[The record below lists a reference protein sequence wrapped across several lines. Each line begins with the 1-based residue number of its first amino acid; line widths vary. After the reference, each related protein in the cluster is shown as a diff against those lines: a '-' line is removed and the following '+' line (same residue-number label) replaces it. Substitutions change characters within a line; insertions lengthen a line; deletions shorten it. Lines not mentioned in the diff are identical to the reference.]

1 MATCWFPTSD
11 QLSSDWWELK
21 VWVKVVKCWLSALLQ
36 IAPAE
41 GADPKL
47 RKVIISGPPEAQFK
61 VLYLF
66 TATNTQHSDGR
77 YKRMELRSRIW
88 RWQLQCL
95 SKVSLQPVQKCIFCL
110 FAYFLE
116 RKKSNLQNAAWVICT
131 STCPTAG
138 SVSSLWQAEGR
149 EFLRTQGR
157 GEAGG
162 SYQGSFICC
171 WTSHREGRQNG
182 KRGLINHCASST
194 SSGQNVVTLSTLSLF
209 QQMKCTVST
218 CGPLIKLSLFI
229 LVSFVVTAGKRAAEL
244 DLCRS
249 GGAQGP
255 DARREWPGYSEDQR
269 TLLCLSG
276 GFLPGQ

>member
-1 MATCWFPTSD
+1 
-11 QLSSDWWELK
+11 
-21 VWVKVVKCWLSALLQ
+21 
-36 IAPAE
+36 
-41 GADPKL
+41 
-47 RKVIISGPPEAQFK
+47 
-61 VLYLF
+61 
-66 TATNTQHSDGR
+66 
-77 YKRMELRSRIW
+77 MELRSRIW

-95 SKVSLQPVQKCIFCL
+95 SYASVSAACTEMCSLFL

-116 RKKSNLQNAAWVICT
+116 GKKSNLQNAAWVICT

-149 EFLRTQGR
+149 EFLWTQGR

-162 SYQGSFICC
+162 SHQGSFICC

-194 SSGQNVVTLSTLSLF
+194 SSGQNVVTLSTD
-209 QQMKCTVST
+209 
-218 CGPLIKLSLFI
+218 IKFVPTNEMHSVNLWPSYPVEFFI
-229 LVSFVVTAGKRAAEL
+229 LVTLVVFAGKRAAEL

-255 DARREWPGYSEDQR
+255 DAWRERPGYSEDQR

-276 GFLPGQ
+276 GFLQRTIDNFCLGRPRGTWHKS